1 MGGKLQEIVF
11 CKLWVFYSV
20 CFEAAGGKRQLHHD
34 SMFPF
39 FSLSISWSCEW
50 NGLNLQRCQTYNQ
63 SRQETSYETVSITK
77 TNQTNIHVSIF
88 LVLYYNWPL
97 SGDVCLAGSLSPL
110 FVPKKALTNEP
121 LTHTHTH
128 TRAQQKPNQ
137 RALNEAW
144 TAGAEKEPAAAERQ
158 KHSSLCSARFLTK
171 TKTSQRQTPP
181 ICILTRQW
189 RRRPWLMFGNTTLLR
204 SESLCCHS
212 SK

>member
-1 MGGKLQEIVF
+1 MWDAGLKGVCKWAPGNTATPTHSSGLNGGKTAGNCFLQVVSF
-11 CKLWVFYSV
+11 LFGLFWGSWRKT
-20 CFEAAGGKRQLHHD
+20 AAPSRLNV
-34 SMFPF
+34 PF
-39 FSLSISWSCEW
+39 FFLSISWSCEW

-128 TRAQQKPNQ
+128 TP
-137 RALNEAW
+137 
-144 TAGAEKEPAAAERQ
+144 
-158 KHSSLCSARFLTK
+158 K
-171 TKTSQRQTPP
+171 T
-181 ICILTRQW
+181 
-189 RRRPWLMFGNTTLLR
+189 
-204 SESLCCHS
+204 
-212 SK
+212 

>member
-128 TRAQQKPNQ
+128 ARNKNLIREHWMRPGQPALRRNQ
-137 RALNEAW
+137 LLQRDKNIPLFALLA
-144 TAGAEKEPAAAERQ
+144 
-158 KHSSLCSARFLTK
+158 F
-171 TKTSQRQTPP
+171 SQRQ
-181 ICILTRQW
+181 RRARDK
-189 RRRPWLMFGNTTLLR
+189 RRR
-204 SESLCCHS
+204 SAS
-212 SK
+212 SRANEDVGRG